1 MTQFADEEG
10 NSGGM
15 PMKPIAAEPKRKPAR
30 LRPPTKHHVQTN
42 DMDELLGYQIRLA
55 FIAISRHFSRA
66 MAHLDLTQKQT
77 GVLWLIGANGGVSQ
91 IMLAKELDMD
101 RASMM
106 AIIDKLEDRGLITR
120 ERSRHDGRRQELFLT
135 PKGRKT
141 LGQTKTALA
150 KHEHWMTSR
159 FSETEVAELK
169 QLLRRIRK

>member
-1 MTQFADEEG
+1 MTQLLDEE
-10 NSGGM
+10 SRSVL
-15 PMKPIAAEPKRKPAR
+15 MKPIPAEPKRKPTK
-30 LRPPTKHHVQTN
+30 RPAPKHHVQTN
-42 DMDELLGYQIRLA
+42 EMDELLGYQLRLA
-55 FIAISRHFSRA
+55 YIAISRHFTRA

-120 ERSRHDGRRQELFLT
+120 ERSRHDARRQELFLT
-135 PKGRKT
+135 PKGRKM
-141 LGQTKTALA
+141 LAQSKAALA

-159 FSETEVAELK
+159 FSDAEAAELK
-169 QLLRRIRK
+169 HLLRRIRK